1 MLNVRIV
8 RLAFAMLG
16 WLLFLVSL
24 RAPGDQGDPGD
35 LIRPL
40 PVFLMLVILFF
51 VPQFFLGWIATACFL
66 LSPFLLAGHP
76 RGWIGVI
83 RHSACATLLIVWVLP
98 ALEVLAPVISFRS
111 PPHLMWG
118 YYLLA
123 AGFTCVWI
131 ATVLDPD
138 SSRIPSRQ
146 RGFPVTNAHEE
157 SLSSAPPALDNG
169 STRHERDQ

>member
-1 MLNVRIV
+1 MLNVRVV

-51 VPQFFLGWIATACFL
+51 APQFFLGWIATACFL

-123 AGFTCVWI
+123 AAYTCVWI
-131 ATVLDPD
+131 ATVIDPESGPRP
-138 SSRIPSRQ
+138 SSAG
-146 RGFPVTNAHEE
+146 GFPVTTARDEQEANTPT
-157 SLSSAPPALDNG
+157 LS
-169 STRHERDQ
+169 DQSP